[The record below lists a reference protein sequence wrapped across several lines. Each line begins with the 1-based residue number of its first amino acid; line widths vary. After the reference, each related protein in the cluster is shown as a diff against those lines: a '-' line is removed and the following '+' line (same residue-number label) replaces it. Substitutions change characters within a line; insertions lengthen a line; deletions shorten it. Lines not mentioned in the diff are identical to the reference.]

1 MQDKKQ
7 FTVKG
12 KVIEIVSGVL
22 NEDVS
27 ENSSDQNTVSWDSLA
42 YMAILSCIEDEFG
55 VEVSEG
61 NINNFD
67 SIANIISEIENGR
80 K

>member
-1 MQDKKQ
+1 MQDKNQ

-12 KVIEIVSGVL
+12 KVLEIVSGVL
-22 NEDVS
+22 NEEVS
-27 ENSSDQNTVSWDSLA
+27 EDSSDQNTASWDSLA

-55 VEVSEG
+55 VEVSG
-61 NINNFD
+61 SNINNFN
-67 SIANIISEIENGR
+67 SITNIVSEIEDGR